1 MAKERL
7 QRRLAAILSA
17 DVAGYS
23 RLMEIDEAGTLARLN
38 ALKREVIDPTITAH
52 SGRIVKLMGDGAL
65 VEFASAVD
73 AVICAIEIQRQV
85 RERERDT
92 GNSEG
97 NPIQFRI
104 GINVGDVIIQGD
116 DILGDGVNVAARLE
130 GVAEPGS
137 ISISEDAWRQV
148 QGKVAANF
156 VDAGEQNLK
165 NIARAVRVYHVGSDK
180 ERTTSAAR
188 PPLSSPDKPSIA
200 VLPFQNLSGDSE
212 QDYFC
217 DGLVDD
223 ILTSLSKLAGLR
235 VIARNSSFSYKER
248 SVDVHDA
255 AKRLGVR
262 YVLEGS
268 VRKSGNRIRI
278 SAQLIDARDG
288 THLWAERYDR
298 AIDDI
303 FAIQDEITLAL
314 ATEMQVKL
322 TEGEQARLRYT
333 TTTNV
338 EAWTYW
344 AQGLSHYRQSMSKE
358 KMHAAR
364 SCWEKALALD
374 PTSAA
379 LNGMLSSVYWLDARF
394 GWWDDRETALAKAR
408 KYADR
413 ALELD
418 PENADAFTASSVAL
432 TMKGQ
437 YDEAVVHARRAVQLA
452 PGSADAAHFASFVL
466 ASAGYAKEAV
476 GESKRAMALN
486 PNYPPYYLGNLGYA
500 LRLAGQVEEAIAAF
514 KAYDARAPGL
524 GFGLTDLVILYQQ
537 NGQSDQAKHT
547 AERFLSARP
556 NFTITSWLKT
566 QTIRDAGHLEADIN
580 ALRSAGLPMN

>member
-1 MAKERL
+1 MADERL

-17 DVAGYS
+17 DVVGYS
-23 RLMEIDEAGTLARLN
+23 RLMGIDEAGTLARLN
-38 ALKREVIDPTITAH
+38 ALRREVIDPTIAAH

-73 AVICAIEIQRQV
+73 AVICAIEIQRQIC
-85 RERERDT
+85 ERDT
-92 GNSEG
+92 GKSEG

-116 DILGDGVNVAARLE
+116 DILGDGVNIAARLE
-130 GVAEPGS
+130 GIAEPGG
-137 ISISEDAWRQV
+137 ISISEDVWRQV
-148 QGKVAANF
+148 QGKVAAIF
-156 VDAGEQNLK
+156 VDAGEQSLK
-165 NIARAVRVYHVGSDK
+165 NIARPVRVYRVEFDK
-180 ERTTSAAR
+180 ERATSAAQ
-188 PPLSSPDKPSIA
+188 PPLSSRDKPSIA

-235 VIARNSSFSYKER
+235 VIARNSSFSYKGR
-248 SVDVHDA
+248 SVDVRDA
-255 AKRLGVR
+255 VKQLGVR
-262 YVLEGS
+262 YILEGS

-303 FAIQDEITLAL
+303 FAIQDEITLVL

-344 AQGLSHYRQSMSKE
+344 AQGLSHFRQSMSKE

-364 SCWEKALALD
+364 LCWEKALALD

-379 LNGMLSSVYWLDARF
+379 LNGMLSSVHWLDARF

-408 KYADR
+408 IYADR

-418 PENADAFTASSVAL
+418 PENADAFTASSIAL
-432 TMKGQ
+432 TMNGQ
-437 YDEAVVHARRAVQLA
+437 YDEAVAHARRAVELA

-500 LRLAGQVEEAIAAF
+500 LRLAGQVEEAITAF
-514 KAYDARAPGL
+514 KAYDAQVPGS

-537 NGQSDQAKHT
+537 SGQPDEAKQT

-556 NFTITSWLKT
+556 DFTITSWLKT
-566 QTIRDAGHLEADIN
+566 QTIRDAAHLEADVN
-580 ALRSAGLPMN
+580 ALRSAGLPMS

>member
-1 MAKERL
+1 MVEGRL

-17 DVAGYS
+17 DLVGYS
-23 RLMEIDEAGTLARLN
+23 RLMGIDEAGTLSRLN
-38 ALKREVIDPTITAH
+38 ALRRDLIDPTIAAH

-73 AVICAIEIQRQV
+73 AVTCAVEIQKQL
-85 RERERDT
+85 RERDPA
-92 GNSEG
+92 GG
-97 NPIQFRI
+97 VGDPIQFRI
-104 GINVGDVIIQGD
+104 GIHVGDVIIEHE
-116 DILGDGVNVAARLE
+116 DIYGDGVNIAARLE
-130 GVAEPGS
+130 GIAEPGG

-148 QGKVAANF
+148 QGKVPANF
-156 VDAGEQNLK
+156 IEVGERRLK
-165 NIARAVRVYHVGSDK
+165 NIARPMRVYHVEFDN
-180 ERTTSAAR
+180 ERATPATR
-188 PPLSSPDKPSIA
+188 PPLSSHGTPSIA
-200 VLPFQNLSGDSE
+200 VLPFQNLSGDSA

-235 VIARNSSFSYKER
+235 VIARNSSFSYKGR
-248 SVDVHDA
+248 SIDVRDA
-255 AKRLGVR
+255 ARQLGVR

-298 AIDDI
+298 AMDDI
-303 FAIQDEITLAL
+303 FAIQDEITLVL

-344 AQGLSHYRQSMSKE
+344 AQGLSHFRQSMSKE
-358 KMHAAR
+358 EMRAAR

-379 LNGMLSSVYWLDARF
+379 LNGMLSSVHWLDARF
-394 GWWDDRETALAKAR
+394 GWWEDRETALAKAR
-408 KYADR
+408 IYADR

-437 YDEAVVHARRAVQLA
+437 YDEAVVHARRAVRLA

-476 GESKRAMALN
+476 GESKRAIALN

-500 LRLAGQVEEAIAAF
+500 LRLAGQIEEAIAAF
-514 KAYDARAPGL
+514 KAYDAREPGL
-524 GFGLTDLVILYQQ
+524 GFGLADLVILYQQ